1 MLRGRSIHIGVNEV
15 SVASDAYPKRPGPL
29 RSAEH
34 DARSMYRLAMQEGLD
49 AALFT
54 GEAAT
59 IASVEAA
66 ILAASRELHAGDLL
80 VLTFAGHG
88 GRLPDVLYSDMPRP
102 AGGQNRWI
110 DKHGNGHD
118 EAWCLWDGVLL
129 DDRISELLAAF
140 ERGVRI
146 YVVSDSCYGGSIL
159 RLMMEAQAALRASNA
174 PPSATAQEPDVKA
187 SVLLLAACNDDQKT
201 AEDGEHG
208 LFTKELLKVWNDG
221 AFDGSHNDLF
231 VALKRTREKTTEF
244 RVGPPDP
251 AFEAGRPFTTARV
264 SRFIPPL
271 KVHLCWFTQP
281 ANDPRCQAVAREIFG
296 FLHRPVTD
304 DGAADDPVQRPGLE
318 IPVEMGRDL
327 GGLIDALER
336 PAYDR
341 DAEPE
346 VGARLVV
353 VILDRRAYSE
363 LPNRE
368 VLARA
373 VRRWT
378 GDGAVR
384 RNERLLPIVLDG
396 PWTAELG
403 DVSAMLAGMVVKP
416 KTPQRRWQVPADVAI
431 VAGRLL
437 LRKLGDRD
445 PPRPRVLISHTK
457 ADGRARAKRLAK
469 RMEGHTRVSAWYDEN
484 DVDRGDELV
493 SQLERAVEHGV
504 VLVVR
509 TDRYS
514 DSPWCGLELLRAKQR
529 RTPMV
534 TLLDGSDGEP
544 APSAYGGNHPTI
556 VWRAGREDEVIARCV
571 QAWLHGHHFNARA
584 AVALAHAG
592 LPATA
597 EILSRRPELLD
608 VAHRGNAAVERRL
621 LVYPDP
627 PMTEIESALLRSA
640 RPDLRMATPS
650 TMLGRASMAADPT
663 PPLAGCTLAFS
674 LSIAEDLSSLTAAG
688 GGSGLTSAHLDDV
701 LYTIVLTTLHAGV
714 QVAYGGDFR
723 GRGQR
728 GYAAQLSDLH
738 RARRRLGTGAR
749 SQLLAFVRPGVGR
762 DGDGDVDFWPVPVP
776 ALPAGDVDDDVRD
789 ILWTMNMREEMAQR
803 SHARVVLGGQA
814 RAMVTADGTGYRGPW
829 PGVLEECWRMAAAG
843 KGLYVIGAL
852 GGFAGVLARMLTTG
866 EVPREFKRATFV
878 GTRVEELAA
887 RVDVAR
893 RALRGTVTKE
903 VLLAN
908 DDGSLLGADEMAAGL
923 LTKWKQFCDGDVA
936 AWRNGLSVRDN
947 RRLMR
952 STDPTEIAQLV
963 FNGLR
968 KMMPAGLPALD
979 IALYHG
985 DIASA
990 VDVDGYAVTT
1000 TPGLQHVGA
1009 LLSLDQQMSG
1019 RLGREVAK
1027 RGELGNPDAP
1037 VVVAIAVDTDGLAG
1051 RRVLVAGLPLPAAGG
1066 TLSSEAIR
1074 KLGAEIARV
1083 AAHEQLASLA
1093 VAPFGTTMGLE
1104 TRESVVALLDAV
1116 NAARSPLLRTVVVCE
1131 VNRERY
1137 DTLRRAYVGDD
1148 NVRELRAGPV
1158 RGGPDSGVVV
1168 HAHASEDASGV
1179 TMQTTIYAAD
1189 DRRAVVP
1196 MGSGALPS
1204 ADWQQLHTRP
1214 PWTRATTTLNG
1225 MLRELLGPP
1234 MFELLATAAGRRVV
1248 LVANDLASSVPWEFL
1263 TPREGDIPALGA
1275 GIARRVAMTGDSRPP
1290 ADRASTDGL
1299 LRILLVVNPTGD
1311 LPDAEAEGD
1320 AVQAALRERA
1330 DVDVVPIRGA
1340 AATLAAVS
1348 EQLATGAFDVLHYAG
1363 HARFVAANPGA
1374 SGLVLANRE
1383 VFTGAAFDR
1392 SGARVP
1398 RLVVLGGCESAQLGS
1413 DANVAQQ
1420 PPAPSAPLGAEQPF
1434 AAALLRGGVATLV
1447 GTFYPVADRA
1457 SRQFATRLY
1466 TGLAAGLPVGVAVVD
1481 ARRHLHTAGA
1491 VDWGNFLLYGDDG
1504 LIL

>member
-15 SVASDAYPKRPGPL
+15 SVASDAYPNRPGPL

-88 GRLPDVLYSDMPRP
+88 GRLPDVLYSDRPRP

-231 VALKRTREKTTEF
+231 IALKRTREKTTEC
-244 RVGPPDP
+244 RVGPLDP

-396 PWTAELG
+396 SWTGELG
-403 DVSAMLAGMVVKP
+403 DVVSEMLAGMVVDP
-416 KTPQRRWQVPADVAI
+416 NTPQRRWQVPADVAI

-437 LRKLGDRD
+437 LRKLGDQD
-445 PPRPRVLISHTK
+445 PPRPRVFISHTK
-457 ADGRARAKRLAK
+457 ADGRARAARLANHM
-469 RMEGHTRVSAWYDEN
+469 REHTRVSAWYDVT
-484 DVDRGDELV
+484 DVDRGDQLV
-493 SQLERAVEHGV
+493 AQLEKAVGHGV

-556 VWRAGREDEVIARCV
+556 VWRDGREDEVIARCV

-584 AVALAHAG
+584 GVALAHAG

-608 VAHRGNAAVERRL
+608 VAHRGNATVDRRL

-674 LSIAEDLSSLTAAG
+674 LSIAEDLPSLTAAG

-714 QVAYGGDFR
+714 QIAYGGDFR

-762 DGDGDVDFWPVPVP
+762 DGDGDVDFWPVPVA

-814 RAMVTADGTGYRGPW
+814 RAMVNADGPGYRGPW

-843 KGLYVIGAL
+843 KGLYVIGGL

-866 EVPREFKRATFV
+866 EVPREFQRATFV
-878 GTRVEELAA
+878 GTRVEKLAV

-893 RALRGTVTKE
+893 RALRGVATKE

-923 LTKWKQFCDGDVA
+923 LTKWKQFCDGDGT
-936 AWRNGLSVRDN
+936 AWPNGLSVRDN

-1019 RLGREVAK
+1019 RLGREVVK
-1027 RGELGNPDAP
+1027 RGESSS
-1037 VVVAIAVDTDGLAG
+1037 VESIAVDTDGLAG
-1051 RRVLVAGLPLPAAGG
+1051 RCALVARLPLPAAGG
-1066 TLSSEAIR
+1066 TLSSQVVEA
-1074 KLGAEIARV
+1074 LGEEIARV
-1083 AAHEQLASLA
+1083 AATDQLASLA
-1093 VAPFGTTMGLE
+1093 VAPFGTTMGLGAL
-1104 TRESVVALLDAV
+1104 ESITALLRGV
-1116 NAARSPLLRTVVVCE
+1116 ERARSPQLRTVVVCE
-1131 VNRERY
+1131 VDRERY
-1137 DTLRRAYVGDD
+1137 ETLQRGYAGDA

-1158 RGGPDSGVVV
+1158 RGGGDGGVVV
-1168 HAHASEDASGV
+1168 HAHASEDSNGV
-1179 TMQTTIYAAD
+1179 TMQTTIYAPD
-1189 DRRAVVP
+1189 GRGAVVP
-1196 MGSGALPS
+1196 MGRGRLN
-1204 ADWQQLHTRP
+1204 ADQWTWLHTRP
-1214 PWTRATTTLNG
+1214 ANATTASVVNN
-1225 MLRELLGPP
+1225 MLRDLLGGA
-1234 MFELLATAAGRRVV
+1234 MFERLATAAGRRVV
-1248 LVANDLASSVPWEFL
+1248 MVTNDLASSVPWEFVA
-1263 TPREGDIPALGA
+1263 PREGRIPALGA
-1275 GIARRVAMTGDSRPP
+1275 GIARRVAMTGDARPP
-1290 ADRASTDGL
+1290 ADRASTDAW

-1311 LPDAEAEGD
+1311 LPEAEAEGD
-1320 AVQAALRERA
+1320 AVQAALRERS
-1330 DVDVVPIRGA
+1330 DVDVVPLRGA
-1340 AATLAAVS
+1340 DATLEEVS
-1348 EQLATGAFDVLHYAG
+1348 ERLLTGAFDVLHYAG
-1363 HARFVAANPGA
+1363 HAQFVAADPGR

-1383 VFTGAAFDR
+1383 VLSGAALRDVR
-1392 SGARVP
+1392 AP
-1398 RLVVLGGCESAQLGS
+1398 RLVVLGGCESARLRAS
-1413 DANVAQQ
+1413 NAA
-1420 PPAPSAPLGAEQPF
+1420 PAAPAPVPGAELPF
-1434 AAALLRGGVATLV
+1434 AEALLRAGVATLV

-1466 TGLAAGLPVGVAVVD
+1466 AGLAAGLPVGVSVVE
-1481 ARRHLHTAGA
+1481 ARRELHTAGV